1 MSDVGR
7 SVANSDDSEVTA
19 GSRRRRRLTRTSTS
33 FFMAH
38 PAPTLTQTQRL
49 LQIRPKLL
57 FQLQLLSPDS
67 RPVPALDVLPSTVV
81 VPRLAKMFPRMLKT
95 KGQLGANDVI
105 VVKSEEYQVSSDTV
119 IEDDTDEDGDRDV
132 VAVICR
138 K

>member
-1 MSDVGR
+1 M
-7 SVANSDDSEVTA
+7 
-19 GSRRRRRLTRTSTS
+19 
-33 FFMAH
+33 
-38 PAPTLTQTQRL
+38 
-49 LQIRPKLL
+49 
-57 FQLQLLSPDS
+57 
-67 RPVPALDVLPSTVV
+67 PALDVLPSTVV